1 MGTYSKKYKRK
12 LSVLSVLTAAIFLLT
27 GRGQS
32 EETVYQIPEDKKLIV
47 YTAHKE
53 EVYEPIIKEFEER
66 TGIFVELK
74 AGDTIALFEELQQ
87 DPPGILRSSQYLHRT

>member
-27 GRGQS
+27 GCGQS

-53 EVYEPIIKEFEER
+53 EVYEPIIKEFKER
-66 TGIFVELK
+66 TGIYVELK
-74 AGDTIALFEELQQ
+74 
-87 DPPGILRSSQYLHRT
+87 